1 MSPNGNQNKVK
12 QPVKKSPV
20 TKVPKPRS
28 PLPQLQP
35 LPGAQTPPQ
44 PPPIQPAP
52 LQPMPTPQ
60 PAAFTHAP
68 APVPPPVT
76 PTAQMPMVSATPTAP
91 PQPTA
96 QYPPQYTT
104 PTAPTPPAVQPAPVQ
119 PTPVQAQPQLGTQKK
134 KRRKTQKQKKTRPSM
149 QKPKGEKDKYF
160 EIRYRTRI
168 LKGSFLPFLYGIIS
182 VLMLRNYTMEFPEH
196 YQIDVLLISLGF
208 LIGFGAMSGV
218 TLSNI
223 IRTKNHPRS
232 ESKMNFSVG
241 LAISIPFII
250 ITVILAL
257 FKGLASAWQ
266 FSIGFFLAAIFPA
279 LFVIL
284 FEVFTK
290 KKFFIRETEDEP
302 EKGRKL
308 VAVAA

>member
-1 MSPNGNQNKVK
+1 MSPNGNENKGK

-20 TKVPKPRS
+20 TKVPKQSS
-28 PLPQLQP
+28 PPQQLHP
-35 LPGAQTPPQ
+35 VPGAQAPQ
-44 PPPIQPAP
+44 PPPPVQPAP
-52 LQPMPTPQ
+52 VQPMAPQ
-60 PAAFTHAP
+60 PAVPPQAP
-68 APVPPPVT
+68 PPAQATPPVT
-76 PTAQMPMVSATPTAP
+76 PVAQRPMVSATPTTA
-91 PQPTA
+91 PQPAA
-96 QYPPQYTT
+96 QYPAQYPTPTT
-104 PTAPTPPAVQPAPVQ
+104 PVRPTAVQPAPVQ
-119 PTPVQAQPQLGTQKK
+119 VQPQVGAPK
-134 KRRKTQKQKKTRPSM
+134 KRRRKSQKAKRTRPPTR
-149 QKPKGEKDKYF
+149 KAKGGKDKSL

-182 VLMLRNYTMEFPEH
+182 VMMLRNYTLEFPEH
-196 YQIDVLLISLGF
+196 YQIELLLI
-208 LIGFGAMSGV
+208 LIGFLLGFAAMSGI

-223 IRTKNHPRS
+223 IRTKNNPNS
-232 ESKMNFSVG
+232 ESKMNFSIG

-284 FEVFTK
+284 FEVSTK
-290 KKFFIRETEDEP
+290 KKFFIRETEEEP